1 MTVICAILLYRLG
14 HQKKKK
20 KKIIKAQTSKRKR
33 QKKNKFQCNSARLYI
48 QMNTNAESISNVSVI
63 KPTLGVTCSLLPN
76 MGAAIVLPIN
86 H

>member
-14 HQKKKK
+14 HQKKF
-20 KKIIKAQTSKRKR
+20 KRKQVR
-33 QKKNKFQCNSARLYI
+33 EKKTKKKKNKFQCNSARLYI

>member
-14 HQKKKK
+14 HQKNYNHEQVREKD
-20 KKIIKAQTSKRKR
+20 
-33 QKKNKFQCNSARLYI
+33 KKNKFQCNSARIYN

-76 MGAAIVLPIN
+76 MGAALALPIN
-86 H
+86 HGH

>member
-1 MTVICAILLYRLG
+1 MTVICATLLYRLG
-14 HQKKKK
+14 HQKKNYKHKQVREKDKK
-20 KKIIKAQTSKRKR
+20 KKK
-33 QKKNKFQCNSARLYI
+33 KFQCNSARLYI

-76 MGAAIVLPIN
+76 MGAAIALPIN

>member
-14 HQKKKK
+14 YPKNLQ
-20 KKIIKAQTSKRKR
+20 AQTSKRKT
-33 QKKNKFQCNSARLYI
+33 KKNKFQCNSARLYI